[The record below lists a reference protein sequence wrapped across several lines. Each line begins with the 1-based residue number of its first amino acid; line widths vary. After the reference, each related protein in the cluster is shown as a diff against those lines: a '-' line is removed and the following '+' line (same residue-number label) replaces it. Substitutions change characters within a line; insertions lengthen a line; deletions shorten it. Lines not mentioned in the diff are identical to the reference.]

1 MGVVYNPNLPASGL
15 AEYAETINNDPP
27 RSGFSE
33 FNLDSMVFT
42 TDGLL
47 AGGRDGTLRLLNLQ
61 ADQETDSSAGMGLVA
76 PNRLTATC
84 MPPGSSFVTLLH
96 HLMHAQLV
104 NLDDIIDVTDAY
116 PITHISMS
124 PTFNKMLVVRDNGGL
139 YIYKMLRADG
149 ILQQINLQKNVMG
162 CNNPFVGV
170 GVINVENRV
179 FCVSADTEG
188 NVGLW
193 NVETGEKVGEIVFEE
208 RGRKG
213 LIYAA
218 MVMQNNRTFTNV
230 KFFKITED
238 ILYDPEAH
246 RVVKS
251 HELRSDLIGLITL
264 TVTLP
269 LSGAFLNVIEPPE
282 KVKAEM
288 KDEDGLS
295 LGGLG
300 LPVADEEAEG
310 NEEHSDNE
318 STSSVPP
325 VVTLYSL
332 DQVSHEI
339 AVINLTQVV
348 AEHEESRRAKQS
360 TNETSSDTSKVDSFS
375 KVQSKLQAR
384 SSMSRILASTG
395 TTGIRESRKVRTN
408 TFSKSQRGKTPETD
422 EEGVNE
428 LLSLH
433 VHQSTGTGVVDAAIT
448 PDMGVLVTGG
458 SDGLLC
464 AIPLANKLPKV
475 EDGIL
480 GALAS
485 NSKGKLKA
493 LQELQIYAPV
503 GQSAN
508 AHTGSSE
515 ENFSN
520 ERDGNQSNLN
530 QNAGEDSASK
540 SVPGRSKNTAV
551 GGVRGGPRQIQRQK
565 SVITFEAFLPK
576 DVDEIENMANM
587 NDNLTDLQKVE
598 TTEFELDTEEHN
610 AILDQT
616 NLILKNKRKEIMC
629 NDLIKR
635 FTHDIIKKQCWDSHH
650 VKGRSLLAYDFP
662 IQVDNYPLYERN
674 PQQERL
680 LKQAQIRRRVEI
692 NLSLFRQ
699 KTAEAES
706 LLRKESARDSEASS
720 EDADEEE
727 QKPEEKNLVQT
738 GGTAEKFGVRTDLLY
753 GQLEI
758 FTTDEKI
765 LQITLIK
772 DVIYQLMSKFNAVFE
787 EYCEKKRLEI
797 RGISKRVARIN
808 QILPELYPDEALIS
822 MTKYEFQPVEK
833 PEVILTVTDEEVD
846 VEKYLSPEQIAEL
859 ERLAAL
865 EAERLRLAKLD
876 NWRERGLEDM
886 MGGVLEVRR
895 EDELKKDIPKPAFV
909 LAGKPEIEWTED
921 EKRIYKAYLKAVKEL
936 EEEREKYRKF
946 LEADMKKNMAAIDEA
961 KAKFNENMVELFAT
975 WLRYEVAILQEV
987 VKIWK
992 LKSSILLDEELRHHE
1007 LVLQERVVDLQQRLE
1022 KLEVVIQEARDVLE
1036 RVQEECELLAAEDR
1050 LMEKAFKK
1058 EFPDVHGAVFD
1069 LLNKAYK
1076 RRPKKIMLAAQIA
1089 AENEAEFRYRPSI
1102 PSLPA
1107 TDNHAG
1113 NNNPYLEGIT
1123 LSRGLEMQWAALH
1136 RALEDY
1142 DEINKMAEYN
1152 IDPSLWKRLYAVR
1165 LKKVDKEMELKIAT
1179 HRLEEINEFL
1189 KRRQEEAATVAQQL
1203 RETEEELHGLNAL
1216 VYSVTTNM
1224 DINIVMSQG
1233 QIEVEI
1239 PDNKLAHDF
1248 NGSLLINCSQVEKLN
1263 DQVIALAG
1271 EKLQHMNTIKE
1282 FKKRFKHLEWA
1293 LREMLMKYEDLQ
1305 TRQNDIKN
1313 FQITREIQ
1321 RYLQNEDYDGMV
1333 TTEIFNSERAYAQLK
1348 KASLH
1353 FNLLSSLSVL
1363 LAKQPYRNHERQ
1375 MEFLRSRIKFYK
1387 EKQTEKMRKENNR
1400 LTKELSDLNV
1410 SVWEA
1415 RHIYE
1420 QIPFA
1425 MPDFVRAESCYKS
1438 LLHRTHLTKLIKVQE
1453 QQLTALREEL
1463 ERLQLRNFPNIAD
1476 GL

>member
-1 MGVVYNPNLPASGL
+1 
-15 AEYAETINNDPP
+15 
-27 RSGFSE
+27 
-33 FNLDSMVFT
+33 
-42 TDGLL
+42 
-47 AGGRDGTLRLLNLQ
+47 
-61 ADQETDSSAGMGLVA
+61 
-76 PNRLTATC
+76 
-84 MPPGSSFVTLLH
+84 
-96 HLMHAQLV
+96 
-104 NLDDIIDVTDAY
+104 
-116 PITHISMS
+116 
-124 PTFNKMLVVRDNGGL
+124 
-139 YIYKMLRADG
+139 
-149 ILQQINLQKNVMG
+149 MG

-208 RGRKG
+208 RALCMRTLPGIPVVLVGLCSGHVQFVDFSVPNALRLLRSIRFYKKPVRGIFTDQHGDIIVITAKDEKVFLVSGDPGRNFEPLGFIVSHHDVCSVAFSKGRKG

-348 AEHEESRRAKQS
+348 AEHPSSSAISDYQLTRLVHDYRTINLLTTLAPNLFI
-360 TNETSSDTSKVDSFS
+360 TTSISGTIKI
-375 KVQSKLQAR
+375 
-384 SSMSRILASTG
+384 ILITAT
-395 TTGIRESRKVRTN
+395 
-408 TFSKSQRGKTPETD
+408 
-422 EEGVNE
+422 GVNE

-576 DVDEIENMANM
+576 DVDEVSEKSESQDPTWLEEERLKQQREDVETLTSTKEQIVAELERLKSAIENMANM

-1348 KASLH
+1348 K
-1353 FNLLSSLSVL
+1353 
-1363 LAKQPYRNHERQ
+1363 NHERQ